1 MFDGEHLPYIDN
13 LVNLAVV
20 SDGTYQVSDEEI
32 RRLLVEQLV
41 SPVRWIDCVRWAVGV
56 GVNRFLEIGPGPGF
70 IAIEIAKLLPE
81 VRVVGLDVSRTMI
94 DIATSNAHEHGVS
107 ERVEFREGDASEMS
121 FEEASF
127 DFVVSSGSLH
137 HWAEPGRIFSEV
149 HRVLKPG
156 CRGLI
161 SDLRSDAPED
171 EVQEFASQIDSWF
184 MRWGLRHSFG
194 EGYTVQEAEQLL
206 DGLPFA
212 SVRTEADRIS
222 MAIWLEK

>member
-1 MFDGEHLPYIDN
+1 MTSLLQTLRQLGSPGGIEGY
-13 LVNLAVV
+13 LAVKYAEFAR
-20 SDGTYQVSDEEI
+20 DTPAMRDEY
-32 RRLLVEQLV
+32 RRLAAETAPLLQAG
-41 SPVRWIDCVRWAVGV
+41 RI
-56 GVNRFLEIGPGPGF
+56 LEIGPGPGF

-107 ERVEFREGDASEMS
+107 ERVEFREGDASEMP